1 MPKLFC
7 STLYFT
13 CHIFRTPCT
22 IIPLLPYYLFY
33 ISLLASPIIR
43 FSNNYS
49 DDSTQCCQNKIRKTN
64 VPNCLVQSSVT
75 SQKTIATSIP
85 LMCQYQNIA
94 LNNQICSHSWADIN
108 SHIPSHFF
116 HFTITFLRL
125 TSLNSL
131 AFSYISR
138 NRTFRQYLPLS
149 L

>member
-75 SQKTIATSIP
+75 SQILNHYDTEILSN
-85 LMCQYQNIA
+85 LA
-94 LNNQICSHSWADIN
+94 LKKEPVDPFGYYKIGMLSALYY
-108 SHIPSHFF
+108 P
-116 HFTITFLRL
+116 FLRL
-125 TSLNSL
+125 QVL
-131 AFSYISR
+131 
-138 NRTFRQYLPLS
+138 
-149 L
+149 